1 MLQVSVSTQFIVFRR
16 WAHFNQNRDIVLSLY
31 HGLHLTYHIRKTY
44 RSVHYFAIVVILR
57 QKIQPPFRSSF
68 RGVGRAYLRNSE
80 VLYLF
85 LYDMAEI
92 EIDDLGVAYKGIT
105 IKAINIAVTLI
116 AYRGLSANKH
126 ILDFSSRE
134 CPTDEASQL
143 TKRLRVK
150 AYYSTQE

>member
-1 MLQVSVSTQFIVFRR
+1 MIVI
-16 WAHFNQNRDIVLSLY
+16 IVW
-31 HGLHLTYHIRKTY
+31 
-44 RSVHYFAIVVILR
+44 
-57 QKIQPPFRSSF
+57 QKIQQPFRSSF

-80 VLYLF
+80 VLSLF

-92 EIDDLGVAYKGIT
+92 EIDDLGVAYKAIT

-116 AYRGLSANKH
+116 AYRGLLASKH
-126 ILDFSSRE
+126 TLDISPRE

-143 TKRLRVK
+143 TKGLRVK